1 MSRLRDTGFL
11 ARVLPVYPES
21 TVGKRDVRAH
31 TGIPA
36 EVRDAWEE
44 LIFAL
49 LPRTDPAP
57 PGAPTVLDLSA
68 AARELWLQFAE
79 RVERDQGDGGRF
91 EAIADWSSK
100 LPGAVARIAALLEL
114 AQSRGEARTVG
125 EDCMRR
131 AVRLGVLL
139 VAHAEATFRLMGAD
153 AVEADAR
160 ALLRWIQANQLT
172 QFKRSEAQKALEGRF
187 RTVKR
192 LEYAAARLA
201 EWNALSPVRMVRN
214 AGARPTPLYRVN
226 PAVLVDDSSN
236 SP

>member
-21 TVGKRDVRAH
+21 TVGRRDVRAH
-31 TGIPA
+31 TGIPTA
-36 EVRDAWEE
+36 VRDEWER

-57 PGAPTVLDLSA
+57 PGQPTILDLSDA
-68 AARELWLQFAE
+68 ALEVWLQLCEKIE
-79 RVERDQGDGGRF
+79 RNQGDGGRF
-91 EAIADWSSK
+91 EPINDSTSK
-100 LPGAVARIAALLEL
+100 LPGAAVRIAALLEL
-114 AQSRGEARTVG
+114 AQSHGEARTVG

-131 AVRLGVLL
+131 AVRLVSLL
-139 VAHAEATFRLMGAD
+139 IPHVEATFRLIGAD
-153 AVEADAR
+153 AIEADAR
-160 ALLRWIQANQLT
+160 ALLRWIQANRLT

-192 LEYAAARLA
+192 LEDAAARLA

-214 AGARPTPLYRVN
+214 AGARPTPLYYVN
-226 PAVLVDDSSN
+226 PALFDDSSN